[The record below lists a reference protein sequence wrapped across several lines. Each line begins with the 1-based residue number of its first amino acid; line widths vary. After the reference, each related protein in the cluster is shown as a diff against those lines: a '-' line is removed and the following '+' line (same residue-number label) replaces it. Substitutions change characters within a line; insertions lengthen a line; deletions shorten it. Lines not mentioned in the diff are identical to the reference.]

1 MKTYEEMRARLAEQ
15 QNIFARLK
23 MEQRDAYTN
32 QWMEAIE
39 TKLEAAHASVG
50 AVDSV
55 AVSSNSLPI
64 SNQNV
69 VEGAREEAAYEVQC
83 RVQRLGYHARV
94 DGISSSASVW
104 VHVYW
109 CDE

>member
-1 MKTYEEMRARLAEQ
+1 MARPHWTVSHSRAGQRSSEGQVLRCETRRLLSNRRHGHSDRGRHERPQRTYTRMKTYEEMRARLAEQ

-50 AVDSV
+50 AVD
-55 AVSSNSLPI
+55 
-64 SNQNV
+64 
-69 VEGAREEAAYEVQC
+69 
-83 RVQRLGYHARV
+83 
-94 DGISSSASVW
+94 
-104 VHVYW
+104 
-109 CDE
+109 